1 MPARKSSIAAIS
13 VGDYIVF
20 VVIVVVVVFVKFV
33 NFLLETE
40 MKREIR
46 DYETNIIFII
56 ALITGISELNN
67 R

>member
-40 MKREIR
+40 MKREIS
-46 DYETNIIFII
+46 DYETNHIYY
-56 ALITGISELNN
+56 
-67 R
+67 